1 MSAMFDELWA
11 IRLKPGIDNNR
22 TAASKAYDELLGVYD
37 EEQIFSTYL
46 RYKTDFLDS
55 GKDGKYAKNLTK
67 WLANPADPDCFKR
80 MFEDMNAPWSK
91 DKDKDKDYYHPSTF
105 RISKGLV
112 VDNCCLGPI
121 LLGWYQPAERDE
133 WLGICTG
140 EETGYPSWQP
150 VPWKMA
156 DRYVSAGLVRVEDI
170 GPTGWLDRRFGKTEE
185 DVFQI
190 VKLKEAMG

>member
-22 TAASKAYDELLGVYD
+22 AAAAKAYDELLEVYSD
-37 EEQIFSTYL
+37 EQIFSTYL
-46 RYKTDFLDS
+46 RYKGDFLDS
-55 GKDGKYAKNLTK
+55 GKPDKYAKNLTK

-80 MFEDMNAPWSK
+80 MFGDMNTPGPK
-91 DKDKDKDYYHPSTF
+91 DKDKDKDYYRPSTF
-105 RISKGLV
+105 KISKGLV
-112 VDNCCLGPI
+112 VDNCYLGPI
-121 LLGWYQPAERDE
+121 LLGWYQPDERDE

-140 EETGYPSWQP
+140 EERGHPSWQP

-156 DRYVSAGLVRVEDI
+156 DRYIAAGMVREADI
-170 GPTGWLDRRFGKTEE
+170 EPVDWLDRRMGKTSE

-190 VKLKEAMG
+190 VRLKGGAA